1 MGQTGRPCLT
11 IGIIFLNET
20 RSLKRCLEAL
30 APLRERISCELIMA
44 DTGST
49 DGSREIA
56 KRYAD
61 HLIDFPWVDDF
72 AAARNA
78 VMERASGKWYLTV
91 DTDEYLDADI
101 SELTEFLEKDGNG
114 KNIASLI
121 QRNYTLMISEG
132 SPALRGHILSNPKGS
147 LARNASEI
155 GCSDGY
161 EAAELNG
168 DYADFMAVRLVRL
181 LPGVHYEGAVHEQ
194 IVLPKG
200 VAWETAALPGTI
212 LHHDG
217 YAKTT
222 KERERAKQE
231 RNRTLLKETLEKEPE
246 NLSVLVHYIESSRGW
261 GDYEEWVRESVRLVN
276 EKKPGWEYFGPAV
289 MRNAVRAAYESG
301 LDAELAEWISRSEE
315 LFPESFLTGIDVE
328 CYACAYSW
336 NKGDYEECVRHGE
349 KYLAALKGY
358 RAGRGERETLAS
370 SVIYLASPA
379 KERQTRM
386 FLAEACLKAGKIGQA
401 GDFLPDVLRGHAG
414 KQVNAVTRDE
424 LQWLDKEVRNAVR
437 RFDWT
442 GSGRENPEGME
453 LARLFALVEEGILSA
468 FYKAENLNEEKIGEL
483 PARHRFGWHAARA
496 FAGLDAGNL
505 GEYVRELKAGLA
517 CFKEYTGMV
526 EYLTE
531 NTPGLKA
538 EEPPAELMAL
548 AEQVR
553 TILSLYPKGAPEV
566 AALKAT
572 SAYKQVARFIEDG
585 CGDVSGK

>member
-1 MGQTGRPCLT
+1 MGQTKQPCLT
-11 IGIIFLNET
+11 IGIIFKNEI
-20 RSLKRCLEAL
+20 RSLERCLKAL
-30 APLRERISCELIMA
+30 VSLRERVSCELVMA
-44 DTGST
+44 DAGST

-56 KRYAD
+56 KRYANV
-61 HLIDFPWVDDF
+61 LIDFPWVNDF
-72 AAARNA
+72 AAARNT
-78 VMERASGKWYLTV
+78 VLERASGKWYLTV
-91 DTDEYLDADI
+91 DTDEYLDADV
-101 SELTEFLEKDGNG
+101 SELVGFLDKDGEG
-114 KNIASLI
+114 KNLAALLV
-121 QRNYTLMISEG
+121 RNYTQ
-132 SPALRGHILSNPKGS
+132 GHPLTNPEGS
-147 LARNASEI
+147 LARGASDT
-155 GCSDGY
+155 GCPDGY
-161 EAAELNG
+161 ETADMDG

-194 IVLPKG
+194 IVLPKR
-200 VAWETAALPGTI
+200 AARETAALSGTI

-217 YAKTT
+217 YVKTT

-231 RNRTLLKETLEKEPE
+231 RNRALLKGKLAKEPE

-261 GDYEEWVRESVRLVN
+261 EDYEKWVRESVHLVD

-289 MRNAVRAAYESG
+289 LRNAVRAAYESG

-349 KYLAALKGY
+349 KYLAALKEY

-379 KERQTRM
+379 KERQTRL
-386 FLAEACLKAGKIGQA
+386 FLAEACLKIGKIRKA
-401 GDFLPDVLRGHAG
+401 GEFLSDVLRGYMG
-414 KQVNAVTRDE
+414 KRVNAEE
-424 LQWLDKEVRNAVR
+424 LEEIRWLNRAVQEAVQ

-442 GSGRENPEGME
+442 GGGKGNPEGMT
-453 LARLFALVEEGILSA
+453 LARLFTHVEEGFLSA
-468 FYKAENLNEEKIGEL
+468 FYKAEVLNEEEIEEL
-483 PARHRFGWHAARA
+483 PARHRFGWYAIRA
-496 FAGLDAGNL
+496 FAALDAGNL
-505 GEYVRELKAGLA
+505 REYVKNLKAGLS

-538 EEPPAELMAL
+538 GEPSEELMAL

-553 TILSLYPKGAPEV
+553 TLLSLYPKDAPEV
-566 AALKAT
+566 VALKAT
-572 SAYKQVARFIEDG
+572 PAYRQVARFIGDG
-585 CGDVSGK
+585 RGDIFGK

>member
-315 LFPESFLTGIDVE
+315 LFPESCLTG
-328 CYACAYSW
+328 
-336 NKGDYEECVRHGE
+336 N
-349 KYLAALKGY
+349 
-358 RAGRGERETLAS
+358 
-370 SVIYLASPA
+370 
-379 KERQTRM
+379 
-386 FLAEACLKAGKIGQA
+386 
-401 GDFLPDVLRGHAG
+401 
-414 KQVNAVTRDE
+414 
-424 LQWLDKEVRNAVR
+424 
-437 RFDWT
+437 
-442 GSGRENPEGME
+442 
-453 LARLFALVEEGILSA
+453 
-468 FYKAENLNEEKIGEL
+468 
-483 PARHRFGWHAARA
+483 
-496 FAGLDAGNL
+496 
-505 GEYVRELKAGLA
+505 
-517 CFKEYTGMV
+517 
-526 EYLTE
+526 
-531 NTPGLKA
+531 
-538 EEPPAELMAL
+538 
-548 AEQVR
+548 
-553 TILSLYPKGAPEV
+553 
-566 AALKAT
+566 
-572 SAYKQVARFIEDG
+572 DG
-585 CGDVSGK
+585 VC